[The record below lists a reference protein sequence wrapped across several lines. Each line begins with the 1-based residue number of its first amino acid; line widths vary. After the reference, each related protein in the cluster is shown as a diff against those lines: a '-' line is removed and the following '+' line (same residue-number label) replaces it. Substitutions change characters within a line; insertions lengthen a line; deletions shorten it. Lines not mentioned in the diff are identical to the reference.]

1 MPRSVAEWRA
11 LLPREV
17 SANECAVRIW
27 THCDHS
33 YDSKGHPYMS
43 LYDLANAV
51 EALRSDVAKS
61 GAAEPPETERN
72 QSDGAPSG
80 NADSASDALADAKPN
95 RRRTSFYRLIFR
107 ST

>member
-1 MPRSVAEWRA
+1 MPRSVSEWRA
-11 LLPREV
+11 LLPRDV
-17 SANECAVRIW
+17 GANECAVRIW

-33 YDSKGHPYMS
+33 FDSKGYAYMS

-61 GAAEPPETERN
+61 GAAEPPEN

-80 NADSASDALADAKPN
+80 NAHNASAALADAKPN
-95 RRRTSFYRLIFR
+95 RRRYSFYRLIFG

>member
-1 MPRSVAEWRA
+1 MPRSVSEWRA

-17 SANECAVRIW
+17 GANECAVRIW

-33 YDSKGHPYMS
+33 FDSKGYPYMS
-43 LYDLANAV
+43 LYDLANAI

-61 GAAEPPETERN
+61 GAAEPPETAQN
-72 QSDGAPSG
+72 QSDAAPSG
-80 NADSASDALADAKPN
+80 NANGASAALADARPN
-95 RRRTSFYRLIFR
+95 RRRSSFYRLIFG